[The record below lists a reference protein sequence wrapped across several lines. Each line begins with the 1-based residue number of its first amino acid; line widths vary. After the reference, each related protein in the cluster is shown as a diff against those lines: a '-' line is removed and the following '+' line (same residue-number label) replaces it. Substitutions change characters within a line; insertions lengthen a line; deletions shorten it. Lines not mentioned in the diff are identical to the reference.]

1 MEKREQILK
10 LLERDAQLTVEQLAV
25 MVDMKEEDA
34 ANIIREFE
42 QNGTIVCRKTVIDWE
57 KTDYEKV
64 SALIELR
71 VTPQMGEGFDKVAK
85 RVMQYPE
92 VRSAYL
98 MSGGFDLMVIVEGMT
113 MKEVALFVANCL
125 APMDEVISTA
135 THFVLKKYKQEG
147 VVFGANSKDERRV
160 ITL

>member
-1 MEKREQILK
+1 MEKREQILR
-10 LLERDAQLTVEQLAV
+10 LLERDAQMGAEQLAV
-25 MVDMKEEDA
+25 MVDMQKEEVEA
-34 ANIIREFE
+34 IINEFE
-42 QNGTIVCRKTVIDWE
+42 QDGTIICRKTVIDWE
-57 KTDYEKV
+57 KTDYEQV

-92 VRSAYL
+92 VRSTYL

-135 THFVLKKYKQEG
+135 THFVLRKYKQEG
-147 VVFGANSKDERRV
+147 VVFGAEHKDERSV

>member
-1 MEKREQILK
+1 MEKREQILR
-10 LLERDAQLTVEQLAV
+10 LLERDAKLEADQLAV
-25 MVDMKEEDA
+25 MVDMKTEEVA
-34 ANIIREFE
+34 AIVKEFE
-42 QNGTIVCRKTVIDWE
+42 KNGTIVCRKTVIDWE
-57 KTDYEKV
+57 KTDYEQV

-92 VRSAYL
+92 VRSTYL

-147 VVFGANSKDERRV
+147 VVFGADHKDERRV

>member
-1 MEKREQILK
+1 MEKREQILR
-10 LLERDAQLTVEQLAV
+10 LLERDARMSVEQLAV
-25 MVDMKEEDA
+25 MVDMKIEEVEA
-34 ANIIREFE
+34 MVSEFE
-42 QNGTIVCRKTVIDWE
+42 KDGTIVCRKTVIDWE
-57 KTDYEKV
+57 KTDYEQV

-92 VRSAYL
+92 VRSTYL

-135 THFVLKKYKQEG
+135 THFVLRKYKQEG
-147 VVFGANSKDERRV
+147 VVFGAEHKDERSV

>member
-10 LLERDAQLTVEQLAV
+10 LLERDARMEVEQLAV
-25 MVDMKEEDA
+25 MVDMDRAEVESIIKEY
-34 ANIIREFE
+34 E
-42 QNGTIVCRKTVIDWE
+42 QDGTIVCRKTVIDWE

-92 VRSAYL
+92 VRSTYL

-147 VVFGANSKDERRV
+147 VVFNKEHKDERSV

>member
-1 MEKREQILK
+1 MEKKEQILK
-10 LLERDAQLTVEQLAV
+10 LLERDAKMGAEQIAV
-25 MVDMKEEDA
+25 MVDMDPVKVQE
-34 ANIIREFE
+34 IIQDFE
-42 QNGTIVCRKTVIDWE
+42 RDGTIVCRKTVIDWE
-57 KTDYEKV
+57 KTDYERV

-71 VTPQMGEGFDKVAK
+71 VTPQMGEGFEKVAK

-92 VRSAYL
+92 VRSTYL

-135 THFVLKKYKQEG
+135 THFVLKKYKQDG
-147 VVFGANSKDERRV
+147 VVFDANDKDERRV

>member
-1 MEKREQILK
+1 MEKREQILR
-10 LLERDAQLTVEQLAV
+10 LLERDAKIEADQLAV
-25 MVDMKEEDA
+25 MVDMKTEEVET
-34 ANIIREFE
+34 IIEEFE
-42 QNGTIVCRKTVIDWE
+42 KNRTIVCRKTVIDWE

-92 VRSAYL
+92 VRSTYL

-135 THFVLKKYKQEG
+135 THFVLRKYKQEG
-147 VVFGANSKDERRV
+147 VVFGAEHKDERRV